1 MRVAWNSQRS
11 QEWGSL
17 VVPSGPNTAIDWQVT
32 DGVGRLTIDRPQVL
46 NALDGAKPGEMAVES
61 QKETKLIINAKAAKA
76 MGVEIP
82 QSLRDKADQVI
93 E

>member
-1 MRVAWNSQRS
+1 
-11 QEWGSL
+11 
-17 VVPSGPNTAIDWQVT
+17 
-32 DGVGRLTIDRPQVL
+32 
-46 NALDGAKPGEMAVES
+46 MAVES
-61 QKETKLIINAKAAKA
+61 QKDTKLIINVKAAKA